1 MAHLHL
7 VDNKGQA
14 HIYNS
19 DLVFFVVA
27 TENGVEAGAIVEGV
41 DTMRIFDAAITLER
55 LHKDILDKTAG
66 GKFYELYREAA
77 SHIEK
82 EDASKNEHSREYES
96 LLEVLGGKRRRR
108 PSLF

>member
-27 TENGVEAGAIVEGV
+27 TENGVEAGAIIEGA
-41 DTMRIFDAAITLER
+41 DTMKIFDAAITLER